1 MSKLIT
7 AAALICVVPLIGCAT
22 SSDPIV
28 KVGADNYKVGAAG
41 RFADYSNSAIKSKLY
56 EEAYKHC
63 AAQNRIM
70 APVNAGQTLSN
81 NPPEMQFR
89 CVARNQAELSK
100 PTL

>member
-1 MSKLIT
+1 MHKLIT
-7 AAALICVVPLIGCAT
+7 AAALTCALPLIGCAT
-22 SSDPIV
+22 SSDPIT
-28 KVGADNYKVGAAG
+28 KVGPDTYTVGAAG

-63 AAQNRIM
+63 GAQNRIM
-70 APVNAGQTLSN
+70 APVDAGQTSSN

-89 CVARNQAELSK
+89 CVARNEAQLNK